1 MLKAQVFHANALDKM
16 TKVHDQM
23 NSFLAGLEDDAIVSV
38 NATELGYSGIQQ
50 FYSYTILVVYKT
62 AG

>member
-1 MLKAQVFHANALDKM
+1 MLKAQFFHANALDKM
-16 TKVHDQM
+16 TKVHEQL
-23 NSFLAGLEDDAIVSV
+23 NSFLSKQQDDAIVSV

-50 FYSYTILVVYKT
+50 FYSYTVLVIYKA